1 MEETINQFVSFL
13 RDIKHVSENTAI
25 SYKRDLMKMGE
36 YYAKQGIYLP
46 EKVTSTGMNT
56 YILWL
61 EKNGCA
67 PSTISRYIASMKSY
81 FHYLLQMG
89 RVKKDP
95 TMLLKGPVSE
105 KKNPNVLSVEK
116 VDCLLRQPSGDS
128 VKEVRDKA
136 MLELLYATGMKVS
149 ELINLLTEDVN
160 LNLGYIICKD
170 KTKER
175 IVPFGLSAKKAINRY
190 MEESRPKL
198 LKGTESE
205 VLFLNCSGKKMSRQ
219 GFWKIIKHYGER
231 AGIEEEITPQALRHS
246 FAMHLVEN
254 GASLRAV
261 QEMMGHSTA
270 ATTQI
275 YANMNKTKLNE
286 EYLKAH
292 PRG

>member
-1 MEETINQFVSFL
+1 MEETIDQFVSFL

-25 SYKRDLMKMGE
+25 SYKRDLMKMSG
-36 YYAKQGIYLP
+36 YYAKQGIHLP
-46 EKVTSTGMNT
+46 DKVTSTGMNT

-81 FHYLLQMG
+81 FHFLLQMG
-89 RVKKDP
+89 RVNKDP
-95 TMLLKGPVSE
+95 TMLLKGPVQE

-116 VDCLLRQPSGDS
+116 IDCLLRQPSGDGA
-128 VKEVRDKA
+128 KEIRDKA

-149 ELINLLTEDVN
+149 ELINLKLEDVN
-160 LNLGYIICKD
+160 LNLGYIICRD
-170 KTKER
+170 KNKER
-175 IVPFGLSAKKAINRY
+175 IVPFGLSAKESINRY
-190 MEESRPKL
+190 LDKSREAL
-198 LKGTESE
+198 LKGNESD

-219 GFWKIIKHYGER
+219 GFWKIIKHYGEL

-254 GASLRAV
+254 GASLQAV
-261 QEMMGHSTA
+261 QEMMGHSAVT
-270 ATTQI
+270 TTQV
-275 YANMNKTKLNE
+275 YANMKKVKLSE
-286 EYLKAH
+286 EYVKAH

>member
-36 YYAKQGIYLP
+36 YYAKQGICLP

-128 VKEVRDKA
+128 AKEVRDKA

-175 IVPFGLSAKKAINRY
+175 IVPFGLSAKEAINRY

-198 LKGTESE
+198 LKGMESE

-219 GFWKIIKHYGER
+219 GFWKIIKHYGEQ